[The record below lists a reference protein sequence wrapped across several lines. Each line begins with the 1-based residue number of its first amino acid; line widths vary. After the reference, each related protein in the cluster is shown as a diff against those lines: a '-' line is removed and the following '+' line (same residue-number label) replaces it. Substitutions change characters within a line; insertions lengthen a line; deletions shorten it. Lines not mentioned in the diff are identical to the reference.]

1 MDKPIAILALFATA
15 VSCGPDG
22 NEDEPP
28 GTLEYEIPTARF
40 YRLDRRVDML
50 GVDPTV
56 DRSGCGF
63 LTDRAYDDL
72 EGTLETLDPN
82 AEYDWSECESNPN
95 GLLYL
100 EGFKHSPFACNW
112 YCAHPDLL
120 PIAVVYFAVGGNLY
134 DEGPNINGEVYVALE
149 PDMPCPE

>member
-1 MDKPIAILALFATA
+1 MRVAILVLAIAIVAG
-15 VSCGPDG
+15 CGPESGGD
-22 NEDEPP
+22 DDPP
-28 GTLEYEIPTARF
+28 GKLEYEDPYTQY
-40 YRLDRRVDML
+40 YRLDRRVDMV
-50 GVDPTV
+50 GVDPEV

-72 EGTLETLDPN
+72 VGTLETLDPN

-100 EGFKHSPFACNW
+100 EGFTHSPFPCSW

-134 DEGPNINGEVYVALE
+134 DEGPSINGEIYVALE
-149 PDMPCPE
+149 PDMPCPD